1 MTFTQFWPLYLRA
14 HRLAGTRAMHYAA
27 TAVGVMAAIEAVIAQ
42 QLWVFVAGIALA
54 YAMAIA
60 SHWFIENNQP
70 LIRINAFWGA
80 IADLRMIWLALT
92 GRLGDEFARYGI
104 SELDGADAPAMPKMP
119 EKDEPNPVGM
129 PSRRDLAAAER
140 VLAALDEFDGF
151 ARHAMRFYGARVY
164 RYALLVAGALGLFV
178 GLADLRDLVEPTSK
192 LAYPLVQQGLPIL
205 AFALALASSCAG
217 LLAAGRY
224 SRAIHD
230 GFVAMT
236 ADASSPYRV
245 AANAVPFGLR
255 AERLFARESSLRR
268 ASLALSALGAI
279 AFTGAE
285 LFEHGLWWTL

>member
-1 MTFTQFWPLYLRA
+1 
-14 HRLAGTRAMHYAA
+14 MHYAA

-42 QLWVFVAGIALA
+42 QFWIFVAGIALA

-60 SHWFIENNQP
+60 SHWFIEHNQP
-70 LIRINAFWGA
+70 LIRVNAVWGA
-80 IADLRMIWLALT
+80 VADLRMIWLALT

-104 SELDGADAPAMPKMP
+104 TELDGIDASDMPRTP
-119 EKDEPNPVGM
+119 ERDRPSPIGM
-129 PSRRDLAAAER
+129 PGRRDLAAAER

-164 RYALLVAGALGLFV
+164 RYALLVTGALGLLV
-178 GLADLRDLVEPTSK
+178 GLVDLRDFVEPTSK

-217 LLAAGRY
+217 LLTAGRY

-230 GFVAMT
+230 GFVALT

-279 AFTGAE
+279 AFAGAE
-285 LFEHGLWWTL
+285 LFEHGLWWAL